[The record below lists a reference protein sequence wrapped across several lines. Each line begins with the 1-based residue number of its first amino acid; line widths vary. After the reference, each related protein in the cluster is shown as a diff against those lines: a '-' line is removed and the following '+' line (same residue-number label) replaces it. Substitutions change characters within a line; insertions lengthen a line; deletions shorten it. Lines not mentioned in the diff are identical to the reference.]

1 MRFRRHN
8 MSDIVLD
15 SISDAIEDIRMGK
28 VVIVVDDE
36 DRENEGDFICAAE
49 TITPEIVNFM
59 ATHGRGLICA
69 PILEEKA
76 DELDL
81 PLMVNKN
88 TALHETAFTV
98 SIDLD
103 GNGVTTG
110 ISAKDRAKTLQVLAA
125 KDCKADEF
133 ARPGHIFPL
142 RAKKGGVLRRTGH
155 TEAAVDLAAMA
166 GLEPVGVLVEI
177 LNEDGSMARI
187 PDLKD
192 IAARHDLKII
202 SIEDL
207 VAYRMRTESIVKE
220 VYRTKQESPYGD
232 FSVYAFEQLTTDD
245 IHLALVKGN
254 ITSGEGVC
262 VRMHSSYAGEQVYNF
277 LTDFSSPVKRALKYL
292 KDEENGVIVIMRQEE
307 RNMNLLERLKAMDKG
322 VETRKTTSEI
332 QKDYGVG
339 AQILRQLGVK
349 KIRLL
354 SNNPKKR
361 IGLDGYGLDIVSY
374 EGF

>member
-1 MRFRRHN
+1 MN
-8 MSDIVLD
+8 DVQLNTIEEAIKDIK
-15 SISDAIEDIRMGK
+15 EGK
-28 VVIVVDDE
+28 VIIVVDDE

-49 TITPEIVNFM
+49 TISPEIVNFM
-59 ATHGRGLICA
+59 ATHGRGLLCA

-110 ISAKDRAKTLQVLAA
+110 ISASDRALTLQVLA
-125 KDCKADEF
+125 KPDCQASDF

-155 TEAAVDLAAMA
+155 TEAAVDLAILA
-166 GLEPVGVLVEI
+166 GLQPIGVLIEI
-177 LNEDGSMARI
+177 LKKDGSMARM
-187 PDLKD
+187 PDLID
-192 IAARHDLKII
+192 IAKEHNLKII

-220 VYRTKQESPYGD
+220 IYKTNLNTDYGT
-232 FSVYAFEQLTTDD
+232 FTIHAFEQITTDD
-245 IHLALVKGN
+245 IHLALVKGK
-254 ITSGEGVC
+254 IRSHEAIP
-262 VRMHSSYAGEQVYNF
+262 VRMHSSFAGEQIYNI
-277 LTDFSSPVKRALKYL
+277 LNNATSPLQRALNYL
-292 KDEENGVIVIMRQEE
+292 KDQDNGVIVMMRQEE
-307 RNMNLLERLKAMDKG
+307 RNMNLMARLKSLDSNGK
-322 VETRKTTSEI
+322 VSSKKTSSEI
-332 QKDYGVG
+332 QKDFGVG
-339 AQILRQLGVK
+339 AQILRRLGVHN
-349 KIRLL
+349 ISLL

-361 IGLDGYGLDIVSY
+361 IGLEGYGLEIVDYQSY
-374 EGF
+374 

>member
-1 MRFRRHN
+1 
-8 MSDIVLD
+8 MSEIILD

-110 ISAKDRAKTLQVLAA
+110 ISAKDRAKTLQVLAS
-125 KDCKADEF
+125 KNCTADEF

-155 TEAAVDLAAMA
+155 TEAAVDLASMA
-166 GLEPVGVLVEI
+166 GLQPVGVLVEI

-187 PDLKD
+187 PDLKE
-192 IAARHDLKII
+192 IAARHDLKMI

-322 VETRKTTSEI
+322 VETKKTTSEI